1 MDIAEMRKRKKE
13 AGLTNAR
20 IAELSGVP
28 FSTVNKV
35 FSGATNNPRY
45 RTYLAIEAVLREAG
59 ENGGDGSREEEGQ
72 SCIESCL

>member
-13 AGLTNAR
+13 AGLTNAQ

-35 FSGATNNPRY
+35 FSGATDNPRY
-45 RTYLAIEAVLREAG
+45 RTYLAIEAVLASGGKTAG
-59 ENGGDGSREEEGQ
+59 EEGQ
-72 SCIESCL
+72 GQG

>member
-35 FSGATNNPRY
+35 FSGATDNPRY
-45 RTYLAIEAVLREAG
+45 RTYLAIEAVLAAG
-59 ENGGDGSREEEGQ
+59 GKAGGGGEQGQ
-72 SCIESCL
+72 G

>member
-1 MDIAEMRKRKKE
+1 MDIEELRQRKKE

-20 IAELSGVP
+20 IAQLSGIP

-35 FSGATNNPRY
+35 FSGATDNPRY

-59 ENGGDGSREEEGQ
+59 EAAREAEGGSHAGESGQ
-72 SCIESCL
+72 EA

>member
-1 MDIAEMRKRKKE
+1 MDIAEMRQRKKE

-35 FSGATNNPRY
+35 FSGATDNPRY
-45 RTYLAIEAVLREAG
+45 RTYLAIEAVLSSSTNAAG
-59 ENGGDGSREEEGQ
+59 EEGQ
-72 SCIESCL
+72 GQG

>member
-13 AGLTNAR
+13 AGLTNAQ

-35 FSGATNNPRY
+35 FSGATDNPRY
-45 RTYLAIEAVLREAG
+45 RTYLAIGSGAG
-59 ENGGDGSREEEGQ
+59 VGQ
-72 SCIESCL
+72 EKLPGKKGRDRDNQSF

>member
-1 MDIAEMRKRKKE
+1 MDLAEMRQRKKE

-35 FSGATNNPRY
+35 FSGATDNPRY
-45 RTYLAIEAVLREAG
+45 RTYLAIEAVLRKA
-59 ENGGDGSREEEGQ
+59 DKA
-72 SCIESCL
+72 CVDESQDA

>member
-1 MDIAEMRKRKKE
+1 MDMAEMKQRKKE

-35 FSGATNNPRY
+35 FSGATGNPRY

-59 ENGGDGSREEEGQ
+59 QGCGG
-72 SCIESCL
+72 ESKDA

>member
-1 MDIAEMRKRKKE
+1 MDIAELRKRKKE

-35 FSGATNNPRY
+35 FSGATDNPRY
-45 RTYLAIEAVLREAG
+45 RTYLAIESVLAADGKAYGSG
-59 ENGGDGSREEEGQ
+59 EQEPG
-72 SCIESCL
+72 